1 MKSTPVIEVLVWG
14 IKVSAL
20 AADPQLGCY
29 AFAYTPEW
37 KRSRIELAPLT
48 MPIEDRRTAFVFP
61 NLPDVTFNRLPAMLA
76 DALLDDFG
84 NARIDAWMAM
94 HGVDKSLVTVL
105 DRLAYMSMAA

>member
-1 MKSTPVIEVLVWG
+1 MKPTPVIEVLVWG
-14 IKVSAL
+14 KKVGAL